1 MDEHFTEPS
10 QLVDDPS
17 FRQYVRQSDPA
28 AVRLWDAWCERHP
41 ELSELVREARVM
53 VQLLDSTPRYT
64 LAREQVEKEVAD
76 IRARLHGE
84 VPPSLVVSE
93 SAGIQRWIRPAYWA
107 AACVLLV
114 AAFGVW
120 YAQPTWP
127 TAPTEALR
135 TNPALAPS
143 SQTAPVATYQTPYGE
158 RRSVTLP
165 DGSVVTLNA
174 HSTLTTIAWTE
185 NRREVRLEGEAFF
198 RVSKKTQAGR
208 PVKFVVRA
216 GLVAVEVLGTRFN
229 VSTRHQRV
237 TVALEE
243 GDIRLKVLDPQRPDT
258 DGVRMLDMVPGDR
271 VELTNQQLITLSRS
285 AKPDDYAA
293 WTEGELVF
301 DDTPLSEVAALIHDN
316 YGYEVVF
323 DTPELADR
331 RLTARLPDPS
341 LDMLLK
347 ALSKAFSLSV
357 TRSEKTIRITQDK

>member
-17 FRQYVRQSDPA
+17 FRQYVRQSNPTA
-28 AVRLWDAWCERHP
+28 ERHWVAWCERHP

-84 VPPSLVVSE
+84 VPPSRMVSE
-93 SAGIQRWIRPAYWA
+93 SAGIKRWIRPAYWA

-114 AAFGVW
+114 TAFGVW

-135 TNPALAPS
+135 ANPAPAPS

-165 DGSVVTLNA
+165 DGTVVTLNA
-174 HSTLTTIAWTE
+174 NSTLTTTSWTDT
-185 NRREVRLEGEAFF
+185 RREVKLEGEAFF
-198 RVSKKTQAGR
+198 RVSKKTYADQ

-216 GLVAVEVLGTRFN
+216 GQVAVEVLGTRFN

-243 GDIRLKVLDPQRPDT
+243 GGIRLMVLDPQQPEADEMRT
-258 DGVRMLDMVPGDR
+258 LDLVPGDR

-285 AKPDDYAA
+285 AKPDDFAA
-293 WTEGELVF
+293 WTAGELVF
-301 DDTPLSEVAALIHDN
+301 DDTPLSEVAALIQDN
-316 YGYEVVF
+316 YGYTVVF
-323 DTPELADR
+323 DNPKLANR

-341 LDMLLK
+341 LDMLLM
-347 ALSKAFSLSV
+347 ALSKAFSLSI
-357 TRSEKTIRITQDK
+357 TQSEKTIRITQDK